1 MKKMTFKLTFLI
13 LIILTA
19 FISYFFSITNN
30 VNQIPSDNGELID
43 TITISAVGDLMC
55 HTQQIRDAKLSDG
68 SFDFSHMFY
77 FVKPILEQSDIT
89 IGNLETVLA
98 GSEKKFSGYPLFN
111 SPDEFALAIKE
122 AGFDLLV
129 TSNNHCL
136 DRGFYGLERTI
147 KILDSLGIKH
157 SGTYITDEEAEKIL
171 TLEIKNIKM
180 AFLSYTYGTNGIPT
194 PKGKEFCVSLIDTT
208 KIKSD
213 IQKAKQLNVDK
224 IIVYLHW
231 GSEYQRFPNSS
242 QKKLADF
249 LFDNGV
255 DVILG
260 SHPHVIQPSEFKA
273 LIDTLGNE
281 KKVFVVYSMGNF
293 ISNQRKRFTD
303 SGVIVHL
310 KFVKNF
316 STNQTYIDTVTF
328 TPTYVSKVNGRFRII
343 PVKEALQKLERN
355 DSLWINL
362 FSSEEKKLSRVL
374 NDFENHIWMK

>member
-1 MKKMTFKLTFLI
+1 MIKMTSNFSTLFL
-13 LIILTA
+13 LIIASILTY
-19 FISYFFSITNN
+19 FISTNEQTISSPSIDENT
-30 VNQIPSDNGELID
+30 ID

-55 HTQQIRDAKLSDG
+55 HTPQIRDAKLSNG

-98 GSEKKFSGYPLFN
+98 GSDKIFSGYPLFN
-111 SPDEFALAIKE
+111 SPDEFALAIKD
-122 AGFDLLV
+122 AGFDVLV
-129 TSNNHCL
+129 TSNNHSL
-136 DRGFYGLERTI
+136 DRGFFGLERTI

-157 SGTYITDEEAEKIL
+157 CGTYIRKEDSEQALI
-171 TLEIKNIKM
+171 LEIKNFKL
-180 AFLSYTYGTNGIPT
+180 ALLSYTYGTNGIPI
-194 PKGKEFCVSLIDTT
+194 PEGKEFCISLIDTS

-213 IQKAKQLNVDK
+213 IQKTKQHNPDK

-231 GSEYQRFPNSS
+231 GNEYQRFPTSA

-249 LFDNGV
+249 LFNYGV
-255 DVILG
+255 DIILG
-260 SHPHVIQPSEFKA
+260 SHPHVIQPSEFKI
-273 LIDTLGNE
+273 LPDSFGNE
-281 KKVFVVYSMGNF
+281 KKVFVAYSMGNF

-310 KFVKNF
+310 KLVKNF
-316 STNQTYIDTVTF
+316 STNQTFIDTVTF
-328 TPTYVSKVNGRFRII
+328 TPTYVSKLNGRFRIVPI
-343 PVKEALQKLERN
+343 KEALQKFEIN

-362 FSSEEKKLSRVL
+362 FSSEEKKMRRVL

>member
-55 HTQQIRDAKLSDG
+55 HTPQIRDAKLSNG